1 MFVVA
6 VVSAFFVTAFYI
18 KFRYRGRFHE
28 RREAFIKN
36 AQYYCGWMVK
46 VFNVDITIKGAPVA
60 GTNFLYV
67 GNHMGFVDIFVLASK
82 IPAMFITSQEM
93 RETPLL
99 GSLCEMGGC
108 VFVERRSRTQIVNE
122 LGTLKQALEQGFNVV
137 LYPEATS
144 TNGEAVLPFKKTLM
158 MAGPQSNRPI
168 QPGCINF
175 TEING
180 EDFNLDNRDAVCWY
194 GDMTFVEA
202 IWGSL
207 TTSSIKVQL
216 EFLEPMYEA
225 PDADRGHVAIKAHS
239 LISAH
244 FKPARRSIVEVDQ
257 TVAAAD

>member
-1 MFVVA
+1 
-6 VVSAFFVTAFYI
+6 
-18 KFRYRGRFHE
+18 
-28 RREAFIKN
+28 
-36 AQYYCGWMVK
+36 
-46 VFNVDITIKGAPVA
+46 
-60 GTNFLYV
+60 
-67 GNHMGFVDIFVLASK
+67 MGFVDIFVLASK

-108 VFVERRSRTQIVNE
+108 LFVERRSRTKIVNE
-122 LGTLKQALEQGFNVV
+122 LGTLKQALEQGFNIV

-158 MAGPQSNRPI
+158 TAGPQAQRPI
-168 QPGCINF
+168 QPACINF

-180 EDFNLDNRDAVCWY
+180 EEFSLDNRDAVCWY

-207 TTSSIKVQL
+207 TTSSIKAEL

-225 PDADRGHVAIKAHS
+225 VDADRGEVAAKAHA
-239 LISAH
+239 LVSAK
-244 FKPARRSIVEVDQ
+244 FRPPRRGTAKVDE
-257 TVAAAD
+257 TMAAAD